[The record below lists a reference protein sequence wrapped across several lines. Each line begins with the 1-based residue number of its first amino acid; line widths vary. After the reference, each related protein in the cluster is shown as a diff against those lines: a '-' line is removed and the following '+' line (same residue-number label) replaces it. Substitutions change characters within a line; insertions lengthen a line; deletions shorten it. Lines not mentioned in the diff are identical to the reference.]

1 MTCAELKP
9 LLSPYMDGRIDGKT
23 MRQIREHL
31 DDCPGCDHD
40 FAMLRQVQRS
50 LALLAQQRAPAELTL
65 RLKVALS
72 REAART
78 AHSAWDGFAMRLRN
92 AAGAFMLPATA
103 GVLSAVIFFGLLIG
117 YFAAPQHLD
126 VQKDVPTVFFTP
138 PVLQSTPFGMA
149 IAGNDSDSILVEA
162 SIDSSGHVQEYRLLS
177 APKNKEAVLTQ
188 LNNLLIFTTFRP
200 ATTFGQPTSG
210 KAVLSFSIVSV
221 KG

>member
-31 DDCPGCDHD
+31 DECSACDHE
-40 FAMLRQVQRS
+40 FAILRQVQRS
-50 LALLAQQRAPAELTL
+50 LALLAPQKAPPELSL

-72 REAART
+72 REVART
-78 AHSAWDGFAMRLRN
+78 TNTAWGGLAVRLRN
-92 AAGAFMLPATA
+92 AAGSFMLPATA

-117 YFAAPQHLD
+117 YFAAPPRLE
-126 VQKDVPTVFFTP
+126 VQSDVPTVFFTP
-138 PVLQSTPFGMA
+138 PVLRSTPFGMA
-149 IAGNDSDSILVEA
+149 IGGSDSDSIIVEA
-162 SIDSSGHVQEYRLLS
+162 SIDPSGRVQDYRLLS
-177 APKNKEAVLTQ
+177 APKDKEAVLTQ

-210 KAVLSFSIVSV
+210 KAVLSFSIISV